1 MKRGALSTWA
11 VPVFCKIQSE
21 ICYIVRACL
30 KSERSMKLEIINAY
44 WSRIS
49 TDPIAAA
56 LAGFL
61 VASLFLY
68 GVRAIVRRYGPK
80 K

>member
-1 MKRGALSTWA
+1 
-11 VPVFCKIQSE
+11 
-21 ICYIVRACL
+21 
-30 KSERSMKLEIINAY
+30 MKLEIINAY